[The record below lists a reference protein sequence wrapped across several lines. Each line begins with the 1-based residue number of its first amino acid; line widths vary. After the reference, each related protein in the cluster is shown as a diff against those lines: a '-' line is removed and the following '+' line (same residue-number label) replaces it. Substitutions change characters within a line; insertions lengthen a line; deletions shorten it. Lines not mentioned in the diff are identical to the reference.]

1 MQIKRTQCHPYTTRH
16 CMCSLN
22 CICNQLAHTRPQKKA
37 RNNHKET
44 FHCPC
49 CHVGSSKIFIHA
61 CTGQRHG
68 RGRRAELC
76 CCSGGMRWTS
86 LICVCSSPTHQ
97 GDGFCTVPKYIQTVS
112 PVVFWM

>member
-1 MQIKRTQCHPYTTRH
+1 MFSLAQHANKENSMPSIYYS
-16 CMCSLN
+16 MCSLN
-22 CICNQLAHTRPQKKA
+22 CICNQVAHTRPQKKA
-37 RNNHKET
+37 RNDHEET

-68 RGRRAELC
+68 RRRRAEPC

-86 LICVCSSPTHQ
+86 LICVCSSPT
-97 GDGFCTVPKYIQTVS
+97 PS
-112 PVVFWM
+112 RR